1 MKSNEIVRWLKKQT
15 GPLVQD
21 LTTPGQA
28 SAFSNKHEVVV
39 VGFFQDA
46 ESEVANAFVSVAK
59 THYNI
64 YFGLTSS
71 LEVANSMNATLNSI
85 VVFKQV
91 SVYNYGVWM
100 AVCVR
105 GE

>member
-15 GPLVQD
+15 GPLVKD
-21 LTTPGQA
+21 LTTPEQA

-64 YFGLTSS
+64 YFGITFS
-71 LEVANSMNATLNSI
+71 LEVANSMNVTLNSI

-91 SVYNYGVWM
+91 SVYNYGGWV
-100 AVCVR
+100 AACVR